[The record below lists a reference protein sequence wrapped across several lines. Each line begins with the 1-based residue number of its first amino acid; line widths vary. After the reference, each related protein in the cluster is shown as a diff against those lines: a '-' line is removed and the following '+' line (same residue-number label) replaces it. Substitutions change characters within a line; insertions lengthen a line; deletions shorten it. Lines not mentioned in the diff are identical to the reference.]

1 MSKPPMPPKQPSATT
16 KVVFQ
21 LFPFLRWIGELKD
34 PKILSADIISGIT
47 VALILIPQ
55 AMAYAQLAGLPSYY
69 GLYTAFLPPI
79 IAALWG
85 SSRQLA
91 TGPVAM
97 VALLTAAALAPLANR
112 GVDIIPVAILL
123 SFCAGLI
130 QLVMG
135 IFRMGGLFSFVSFP
149 VLLGLTNAAAI
160 IIATSQLDN
169 FFGVDVTK
177 ADQHLVTVWRVIH
190 TALTEGIF
198 WPALAMGIGSLI
210 VMFGCRRISK
220 KIPAVL
226 LAVSLCAGISWVTN
240 YDAHSYAH
248 AHSNDTAS
256 VASGHETQTTTPL
269 ETTGDTQTAD
279 ETGRVVGEVP
289 KGLPEFALPVI
300 DWDIIIELLGPI
312 LVIAFIGF
320 AEPLAI
326 SKTMALQTRH
336 RHDANQ
342 ELVGQG
348 LAKIAGSFTQAF
360 PCSGSY
366 SRSAVNLTS
375 GGKTGFS
382 SVVTSTAVVMC
393 LLWFTPLLWHIPEA
407 TLAAVIFMAVSS
419 LIKFKPFVYAWKV
432 SKSDA
437 LTAGVTCI
445 ATLLAAPHLEIGI
458 LAGVAMSIVI
468 YLWKTSHP
476 NLAVLARN
484 WDGALKDAKV
494 MKLETSP
501 YILAVRLDARLYFA
515 NTSSVEDKLTE
526 MVISQPSVKVVLL
539 FASGINNIDSTGEAA
554 LVRLG
559 ELFKEQNIKLFIVGA
574 KRNLR
579 EVLFNGSWV
588 EQFGKDCLI
597 ANETEAIERAHKTMD
612 DVHRDTCPLI
622 HHRPLHKGI
631 AEGI

>member
-1 MSKPPMPPKQPSATT
+1 MSKPSMPPQSTSTT
-16 KVVFQ
+16 PEWLLQ
-21 LFPFLRWIGELKD
+21 IFPFLRWMGELKD
-34 PKILSADIISGIT
+34 PKILSADVISGIT

-79 IAALWG
+79 IAVLWG

-123 SFCAGLI
+123 SFCTGLI
-130 QLVMG
+130 QLMMG
-135 IFRMGGLFSFVSFP
+135 VFRMGGLFSFVSFP

-160 IIATSQLDN
+160 IIATSQLDK
-169 FFGVDVTK
+169 FFGVDVSK
-177 ADQHLVTVWRVIH
+177 ADQHLVTVWRVIY
-190 TALTEGIF
+190 TAISEGIF
-198 WPALAMGIGSLI
+198 WPALAMGMGSLV

-226 LAVSLCAGISWVTN
+226 LAVALCAGISWGTN
-240 YDAHSYAH
+240 YDAHSYAQ
-248 AHSNDTAS
+248 AQAQAQAQTE
-256 VASGHETQTTTPL
+256 GGTQPGETTT
-269 ETTGDTQTAD
+269 EQ
-279 ETGRVVGEVP
+279 TGRVVGGVP
-289 KGLPEFALPVI
+289 KGLPDFALPSI
-300 DWDIIIELLGPI
+300 DWDIILELWGPI

-382 SVVTSTAVVMC
+382 SVITSTAVVVC
-393 LLWFTPLLWHIPEA
+393 LLWLTPLLWHIPEA

-419 LIKFKPFVYAWKV
+419 LIQFKPFVYAWKV

-437 LTAGVTCI
+437 LTASVTCI

-458 LAGVAMSIVI
+458 LTGVAMSIVV
-468 YLWKTSHP
+468 YLWETSHP
-476 NLAVLARN
+476 HLAVLARH
-484 WDGALKDAKV
+484 WDGSLKDAVVNKC
-494 MKLETSP
+494 ETSP
-501 YILAVRLDARLYFA
+501 YILAIRLDARLYFA
-515 NTSSVEDKLTE
+515 NTSSIEDRITE
-526 MVISQPSVKVVLL
+526 MVIAQPSLKVVLL
-539 FASGINNIDSTGEAA
+539 FAGGINNIDSTGEAA
-554 LVRLG
+554 VVRLS
-559 ELFKEQNIKLFIVGA
+559 ELFAEQGIKLLIVGA
-574 KRNLR
+574 KRTLR
-579 EVLFNGSWV
+579 EALHHGSWV
-588 EQFGKDCLI
+588 EQFGQDSLI
-597 ANETEAIERAHKTMD
+597 ANEMEAIERAHKMMN
-612 DVHRDTCPLI
+612 DVHRDSCPLI

-631 AEGI
+631 AENI

>member
-1 MSKPPMPPKQPSATT
+1 M
-16 KVVFQ
+16 
-21 LFPFLRWIGELKD
+21 
-34 PKILSADIISGIT
+34 
-47 VALILIPQ
+47 
-55 AMAYAQLAGLPSYY
+55 
-69 GLYTAFLPPI
+69 
-79 IAALWG
+79 
-85 SSRQLA
+85 
-91 TGPVAM
+91 
-97 VALLTAAALAPLANR
+97 
-112 GVDIIPVAILL
+112 GV
-123 SFCAGLI
+123 
-130 QLVMG
+130 
-135 IFRMGGLFSFVSFP
+135 FRMGGLFSFVSFP

-160 IIATSQLDN
+160 IIATSQLDK

-177 ADQHLVTVWRVIH
+177 ADQHLVTVWRVLY
-190 TALTEGIF
+190 TAVSEGIF
-198 WPALAMGIGSLI
+198 WPALAMGIGSLV

-226 LAVSLCAGISWVTN
+226 LAVGLCAVISWATN
-240 YDAHSYAH
+240 YDAASYAH
-248 AHSNDTAS
+248 AHSGAS
-256 VASGHETQTTTPL
+256 SEASLEVTTEITN
-269 ETTGDTQTAD
+269 TSDAD
-279 ETGRVVGEVP
+279 SAAVETGRVVGEVP
-289 KGLPEFALPVI
+289 KGLPDFALPSI
-300 DWDIIIELLGPI
+300 DWDIIFELWGPI

-382 SVVTSTAVVMC
+382 SVVTSTAVVIC

-432 SKSDA
+432 SKPDA

-445 ATLLAAPHLEIGI
+445 TTLVAAPHLEIGI

-526 MVISQPSVKVVLL
+526 MVIGQPSVKVVLL

-554 LVRLG
+554 LVRLA
-559 ELFKEQNIKLFIVGA
+559 ELFNEQGIKFFIVGA

-579 EVLFNGSWV
+579 EALFNGSWV
-588 EQFGKDCLI
+588 EQFGQDCLI
-597 ANETEAIERAHKTMD
+597 ANETEAIERAHKTMND
-612 DVHRDTCPLI
+612 HNRDSCPLI

-631 AEGI
+631 AENI